1 MSQVFSRDL
10 EKDVA
15 GDTSGYFKKF
25 LTSLLQVKFIVIVIC
40 SGGSRGGGRGAR
52 PTYFKSKLRPEGPNK
67 IFWRP
72 PPPFLRV
79 WMTGPPSPLISGS
92 GWPGPP
98 PPLSQGLDLALIW
111 SQARRWPFLFMKD
124 FLFFLFLYFFLNKI
138 IDKIGVKV
146 RSI

>member
-40 SGGSRGGGRGAR
+40 SGGSRGGGLGAR

-72 PPPFLRV
+72 PPPPFLRV
-79 WMTGPPSPLISGS
+79 WMTGPP
-92 GWPGPP
+92 
-98 PPLSQGLDLALIW
+98 PPLSQRLDPALIW

>member
-1 MSQVFSRDL
+1 MSQVFSREL

-52 PTYFKSKLRPEGPNK
+52 PTYFKSKPRPEGPNK

-79 WMTGPPSPLISGS
+79 WMTGPLSPPPASGS
-92 GWPGPP
+92 GTDLVAGQAMAFSL
-98 PPLSQGLDLALIW
+98 LSLL
-111 SQARRWPFLFMKD
+111 
-124 FLFFLFLYFFLNKI
+124 LFFLFLYFFLNKI

>member
-40 SGGSRGGGRGAR
+40 TGGSRGGGRGAR

-72 PPPFLRV
+72 PPPPFLRV
-79 WMTGPPSPLISGS
+79 WMTGPLS
-92 GWPGPP
+92 PP
-98 PPLSQGLDLALIW
+98 PQGLDPALIW